1 MEIATEV
8 LFSVLPPALG
18 NKTSIALTVTSVEV
32 NIKKIKSKKTI
43 SVIEDI
49 LKFGFTLFLPRKFI
63 IQVRLINLK
72 TQLFLPPF
80 DTSPYLF
87 LPQYGYRIYM
97 Q

>member
-32 NIKKIKSKKTI
+32 SIKKINSKKTI

-49 LKFGFTLFLPRKFI
+49 LKKKLKKKFRK
-63 IQVRLINLK
+63 K
-72 TQLFLPPF
+72 K
-80 DTSPYLF
+80 
-87 LPQYGYRIYM
+87 
-97 Q
+97 